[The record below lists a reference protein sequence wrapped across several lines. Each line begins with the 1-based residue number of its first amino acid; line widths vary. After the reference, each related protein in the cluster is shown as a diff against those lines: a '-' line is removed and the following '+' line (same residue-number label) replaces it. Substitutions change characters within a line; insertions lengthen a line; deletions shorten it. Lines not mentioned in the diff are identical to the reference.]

1 MTKPEKQAADAEP
14 NMKFRDF
21 LEGVGAGIFVIDAD
35 GHFLFV
41 NEEALH
47 LLGYESEDLVGEHF
61 SKILNP
67 DQASVATNLLRQRR
81 EVRPAVFEAL
91 KKDGSTI
98 MLEVSGAF
106 VQRRGRRVGAMAMAW
121 EVGAAVAQA
130 PQGFSK
136 LDMTILQL
144 LSSGLSNREI
154 GQRVY
159 LSTHTIKDR
168 IEKMMRHFNVSR
180 RAQLAATAARQG
192 LV

>member
-1 MTKPEKQAADAEP
+1 MSKPRQPGDREHPAP
-14 NMKFRDF
+14 NVKFRDF
-21 LEGVGAGIFVIDAD
+21 LEGVGAGIFVIDES

-41 NEEALH
+41 NEQALH
-47 LLGYESEDLVGEHF
+47 LLGYDAEDLVGEHF
-61 SKILNP
+61 STILAP
-67 DQASVATNLLRQRR
+67 EQAEVAANLLKQRR
-81 EVRPAVFEAL
+81 EVRPAIFEAL
-91 KKDGSTI
+91 RKDGSTV

-121 EVGAAVAQA
+121 EVGTAAA
-130 PQGFSK
+130 PSGFSK

-144 LSSGLSNREI
+144 LSNGLSNREI